1 MELAHTSTATPL
13 KIVATWLQ
21 RKNSREKLKSLS
33 DRALKDIG
41 LTRQEI
47 ESEIRKPFWKA

>member
-1 MELAHTSTATPL
+1 MELARASEAAPL
-13 KIVATWLQ
+13 KMVATWLQ
-21 RKNSREKLKSLS
+21 RKHSREKLKSLS